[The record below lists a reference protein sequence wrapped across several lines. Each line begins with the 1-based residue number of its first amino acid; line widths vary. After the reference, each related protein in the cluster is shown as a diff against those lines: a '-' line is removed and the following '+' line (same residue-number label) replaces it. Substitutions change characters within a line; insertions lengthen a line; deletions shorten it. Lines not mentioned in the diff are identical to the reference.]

1 MSKTDF
7 AIKDFT
13 RKKEQTYPYILIITF
28 IIAVA
33 VFLIYFTSSLG
44 LNQVSLSFL
53 GSETTNNEL
62 FFSGSIN
69 MVYSQFNT
77 FIITLLLVLTFTVVV
92 VITTTLVIT
101 KKRDIAIM
109 KALGTLPG
117 NLYGFYLIECYII
130 FLIGFLL
137 GLVLGLIS
145 FGAFATV
152 MFFLNVPIIIQ
163 IDFFYIPILFLSCL
177 VGIFLVTGY
186 KLRKIGNENI
196 IKSFSKDIRFDY
208 DASAGLT
215 FLPLWLSKR
224 GFNLKTAIVNT
235 VRRRGE
241 YRRYIL
247 IFTIIFMIIFTLGL
261 GTIVLNNS
269 TQEWIH
275 RAQGDNIV
283 VIGHED
289 TVDYYS
295 KMYEMFSDPT
305 IEITRNDIDFTDSKY
320 LFNLTDID
328 GINNIDEIE
337 KVDERLIAFC
347 DAEELDGYHYLVRD
361 NVSES
366 GYEIVGQ
373 QRTGTFPVMGVNNEK
388 IIQNFEMEGRFPNDL
403 DAELN
408 ITIGDGLAYNFFD
421 YAFDQSIRLLDISHN
436 FHIIGVA
443 IDSFFSG
450 YAGYVD
456 LAKYQE
462 YWNLTNSQQEINVV
476 LVQIT
481 EGSYNDIV
489 EDLNAAIHT
498 YLSQSFTC
506 MSLDAIF
513 EGNLAYL
520 SYLSFYPLFLIIV
533 LTVVS
538 ILALYNY
545 QKAGLMDK
553 AKDFLIMRAIGSKV
567 KDLRRMMYL
576 ESLFIIIPSLLLSLS
591 IGMILNS
598 LILLER
604 VYLPPLFVPFA
615 VMGIIFVALLIIN
628 YLSIIPISKKIDEF
642 RVSNFSVF

>member
-13 RKKEQTYPYILIITF
+13 RKKEQTYPYILIITL
-28 IIAVA
+28 IIAIA

-53 GSETTNNEL
+53 GSETINNEL

-69 MVYSQFNT
+69 LVYSRFNT
-77 FIITLLLVLTFTVVV
+77 FIITLLLVLTFTIVV
-92 VITTTLVIT
+92 VITTTLVIS

-117 NLYGFYLIECYII
+117 NLYGFYLIECYLI
-130 FLIGFLL
+130 FLIGFVM
-137 GLVLGLIS
+137 GLILGLIS
-145 FGAFATV
+145 FGVFATV
-152 MFFLNVPIIIQ
+152 MFFIGVPIIIQ
-163 IDFFYIPILFLSCL
+163 IEFFYIPILFLSCF
-177 VGIFLVTGY
+177 VGIFIVTGY

-224 GFNLKTAIVNT
+224 GFNLKTAIINT

-269 TQEWIH
+269 TQEWIR

-283 VIGHED
+283 IIGHED
-289 TVDYYS
+289 TVSYYS

-320 LFNLTDID
+320 LFNLTDIS
-328 GINNIDEIE
+328 GINNIDEVE

-347 DAEELDGYHYLVRD
+347 DAEEINGYHYLVYQND
-361 NVSES
+361 SG
-366 GYEIVGQ
+366 GYEFVGQ
-373 QRTGTFPVMGVNNEK
+373 QRTGTFPVMGVNADK
-388 IIQNFEMEGRFPNDL
+388 VIQNFEMEGRFPNEV
-403 DAELN
+403 DAYLN
-408 ITIGDGLAYNFFD
+408 MTIGDGLAYNFFD
-421 YAFDQSIRLLDISHN
+421 YAFDQSMRLLDIKHT
-436 FHIIGVA
+436 FHIIGVV
-443 IDSFFSG
+443 IDSFFNG

-456 LAKYQE
+456 LAEYQE
-462 YWNLTNSQQEINVV
+462 YWNLTISQQEINVV
-476 LVQIT
+476 MIQIAD
-481 EGSYNDIV
+481 GSYNDIAD
-489 EDLNAAIHT
+489 ELNAAIHT
-498 YLSQSFTC
+498 NLSQSFTY

-513 EGNLAYL
+513 EKNLAYL
-520 SYLSFYPLFLIIV
+520 SYLSFYPLFLIVV

-567 KDLRRMMYL
+567 KALRRMMYL

-591 IGMILNS
+591 IGMILNT
-598 LILLER
+598 LILFDR

-628 YLSIIPISKKIDEF
+628 YLSLYPISKKIDK
-642 RVSNFSVF
+642 FSIKDFSMWG